1 MNSTF
6 YEDIM
11 NLMNEGKSSEDIASL
26 MVEALNKAQEERNAK
41 LNAEAIKAKKVA
53 HIKRVADLVN
63 EYFETFEPGLL
74 DGFEITEEDCADV
87 LANLEEMVK
96 LVKNVKTITVS
107 EPQVKFMKGDA
118 GVDTMHNM
126 FDDVWKEISDIKD
139 KITFNPKASVEL
151 RGNGGKPNPE
161 FKPPVHKPQTDD
173 EIIKDFLDKILK

>member
-53 HIKRVADLVN
+53 YMKRFADLVN

-74 DGFEITEEDCADV
+74 DGVEVTEDECAEM
-87 LANLEEMVK
+87 LESLEELVK
-96 LVKNVKTITVS
+96 LVKNVKTFTIS
-107 EPQVKFMKGDA
+107 EPKVKFTKSDVDS
-118 GVDTMHNM
+118 GVSTMHSM
-126 FDDVWKEISDIKD
+126 FDDVWKEIGDIKG
-139 KITFNPKASVEL
+139 KITSKT
-151 RGNGGKPNPE
+151 E
-161 FKPPVHKPQTDD
+161 FKAPAKPKTDD
-173 EIIKDFLDKILK
+173 EIIQEFLDKILK